1 MYLFLGQETVVKKGD
16 IIGVFDLDRASTSP
30 LTKQYLAGAQK
41 QGRIVDV
48 SPGELP
54 TSFVVC
60 ERGGN
65 TWVYLTQISPG
76 TLKKRAEAKVIDN

>member
-1 MYLFLGQETVVKKGD
+1 MYLFLGQETVVNTRD
-16 IIGVFDLDRASTSP
+16 IIGVFDLDKASTSAE
-30 LTKQYLAGAQK
+30 TKRFLAGAQK

-60 ERGGN
+60 ERRGE
-65 TWVYLTQISPG
+65 TRVYLSQISAG
-76 TLKKRAEAKVIDN
+76 TLKKRVGNMDVL

>member
-1 MYLFLGQETVVKKGD
+1 MYLFLGQETVVNTRD
-16 IIGVFDLDRASTSP
+16 IVGVFDLDRASTSAG
-30 LTKQYLAGAQK
+30 TKRFLALAQK

-60 ERGGN
+60 EREGRAR
-65 TWVYLTQISPG
+65 VYLSQISAG
-76 TLKKRAEAKVIDN
+76 TLRKRVGNLVFD